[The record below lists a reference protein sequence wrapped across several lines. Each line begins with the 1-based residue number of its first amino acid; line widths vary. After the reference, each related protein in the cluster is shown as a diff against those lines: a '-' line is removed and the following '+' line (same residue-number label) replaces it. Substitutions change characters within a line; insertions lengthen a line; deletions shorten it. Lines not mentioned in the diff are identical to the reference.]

1 MTYIFLIYFFLVRNK
16 GLLFLFLI
24 SFIISTLLLGLLINK
39 VPNINNLT
47 DVSISFFSALILI
60 FLIHGFKNYRNLKT
74 ITPYIN
80 NKSFNKLTKVLIVI
94 GMFVTLINVFIT
106 YKAFGALLSE
116 SINVQ
121 GYKNEGEAGDFLIQ
135 WVGAGPLFISR
146 FLSPIGYYALGLHF
160 YFLIIRKV
168 KKSFIFFIIS
178 LNIPLLGFH
187 GLSRSAAIQFILMYI
202 AFFLYSYSA
211 LGKKIRKKMV
221 VYSAVIFT
229 TAFLLLNIITESRFS
244 KYYYIPSSSPIQDPV
259 LYSTLDYGSQWN
271 FNGFEV
277 SKNYSVDKLM
287 YGRSTFPIVPFI
299 GNRIGL
305 NFTSLSDLRRQK
317 LGDKY
322 DGTFNG
328 VVGTL
333 LYDFGYFFTL
343 IFAVIFYKIV
353 ARGAP
358 KKGNVYLHNFISFG
372 VLIPLPLMF
381 FTNNVYSY
389 IALNLAIIYL
399 IIINFLMKISKK

>member
-1 MTYIFLIYFFLVRNK
+1 MFLIL
-16 GLLFLFLI
+16 
-24 SFIISTLLLGLLINK
+24 FIISTLILGFLINK
-39 VPNINNLT
+39 IPDIDSLT
-47 DVSISFFSALILI
+47 DVSILFFSALILI
-60 FLIHGFKNYRNLKT
+60 FLIHGFKNYGNLKT
-74 ITPYIN
+74 IIPYGN
-80 NKSFNKLTKVLIVI
+80 YNSFNKLTKVLILV
-94 GMFVTLINVFIT
+94 GLFVTLINIFIT
-106 YKAFGALLSE
+106 FKAFGALLSE
-116 SINVQ
+116 SVNVQ
-121 GYKNEGEAGDFLIQ
+121 SYKNEGEAGDFLIQ
-135 WVGAGPLFISR
+135 WVGAVPLFISR
-146 FLSPIGYYALGLHF
+146 LLSPIGYYALGLHF
-160 YFLIIRKV
+160 YFLIIRNV

-211 LGKKIRKKMV
+211 LGKKIRRKML
-221 VYSAVIFT
+221 VYTAVIFT
-229 TAFLLLNIITESRFS
+229 TSFLLLNIISESRFS

-271 FNGFEV
+271 LNGFEV
-277 SKNYSVDKLM
+277 LKNYSVDKLM
-287 YGRSTFPIVPFI
+287 YGRSTFPIISFL

-305 NFTSLSDLRRQK
+305 SFTSLADLRYK
-317 LGDKY
+317 NLGDKY

-328 VVGTL
+328 VVATL

-353 ARGAP
+353 AKRGP
-358 KKGNVYLHNFISFG
+358 KKGMVKLHHFVSFG

-381 FTNNVYSY
+381 FTNNAYSY

-399 IIINFLMKISKK
+399 IIINFLMKISKN